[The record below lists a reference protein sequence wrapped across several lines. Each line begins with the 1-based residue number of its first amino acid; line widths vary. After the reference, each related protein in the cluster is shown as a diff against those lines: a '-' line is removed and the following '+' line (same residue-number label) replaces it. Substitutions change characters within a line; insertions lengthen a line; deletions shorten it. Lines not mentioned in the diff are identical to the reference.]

1 MPQRRSAWP
10 EGVLMPDPKV
20 LFDASQT
27 TGFEAEKKKHMRSIR
42 LILINGTVGTP
53 AIFAFV
59 WFFLEFVIS
68 PAIDSLFLGMIF
80 IILIILDELV
90 MFNVVRPML
99 TNAWKYPPKIT
110 SSGVEFAGRSIPFR
124 EIGYLSR
131 SAAYVMIGIAGK
143 DAKYMVLNGHIG
155 DVDGFI
161 SVFRRQAPNIAFRDL
176 R

>member
-1 MPQRRSAWP
+1 MSKRRSARP
-10 EGVLMPDPKV
+10 EVALMPDPKV

-27 TGFEAEKKKHMRSIR
+27 PGFEAEKKKHMRSIR

-59 WFFLEFVIS
+59 WFFLEFVVS
-68 PAIDSLFLGMIF
+68 SGIDSVLLGAII

-110 SSGVEFAGRSIPFR
+110 SSGIEFARRSIPFR
-124 EIGYLSR
+124 DIGYLSR

-143 DAKYMVLNGHIG
+143 DAKYMILNGHLG

-161 SVFRRQAPNIAFRDL
+161 AAFRQQAPNIAFRDY